1 MLRLHCDH
9 VAKMYRCCEQLLR
22 CCEELF
28 PCCEHFSHVANRD
41 PSQHSKLCSQ
51 HRTSLHNIQIKH
63 SQHQKSI
70 QGHIVSHVGPMW
82 RATSKHQGP
91 PPSPLD
97 TTLNITCLQHRRST
111 STTSKINVCD
121 IKNC

>member
-1 MLRLHCDH
+1 MLRKCIDVANNFCD
-9 VAKMYRCCEQLLR
+9 VAKS
-22 CCEELF
+22 
-28 PCCEHFSHVANRD
+28 FSHVANRD
-41 PSQHSKLCSQ
+41 PSQHSNCV
-51 HRTSLHNIQIKH
+51 RNIETSLHNIQIKH

-70 QGHIVSHVGPMW
+70 QGHIASHVASMLRPMW

-121 IKNC
+121 TKNC

>member
-1 MLRLHCDH
+1 MLRT
-9 VAKMYRCCEQLLR
+9 VTLR
-22 CCEELF
+22 NIQNCVRNIE
-28 PCCEHFSHVANRD
+28 
-41 PSQHSKLCSQ
+41 
-51 HRTSLHNIQIKH
+51 TSLHNIQKLNIHNIK
-63 SQHQKSI
+63 KVFRVI
-70 QGHIVSHVGPMW
+70 LRVMLRPMW
-82 RATSKHQGP
+82 RVTSKHQGP